1 MVIPKKRIFFVVPNY
16 RQVGGIAKMLDY
28 AVHADPE
35 RYEVWFATLSNQHA
49 KAGLTAKPYYQRAQ
63 HDIQFTLLNDADLRD
78 GDLVMI
84 SLPSNFYRVLERA
97 KALGYPDIRFIHLI
111 QNVRHNNMF
120 FDRGAAR
127 DLLMKNMLRICIT
140 DQVYDAVKEL
150 VPDENLMELN
160 FHGFDFEFFRRPAI
174 RANPRLRLG
183 YNLFKS
189 NFGERVREACE
200 AKGLPVEF
208 EVVPRG
214 VSWENLRAAY
224 HACDAFI
231 GTPLRE
237 EGYYLPGIEAL
248 AGGDVLICSDAV
260 GNRSYLAADAAWT
273 VGYEDVDDYVAKIEQ
288 LLAMAPE
295 DRERLQAS
303 AVDFASQ
310 FSLEMEKQGF
320 RSFLEKHV
328 AE

>member
-1 MVIPKKRIFFVVPNY
+1 MVTSKPRIFIVVPNY

-28 AVHADPE
+28 AVHADSQ
-35 RYEVWFATLSNQHA
+35 RYEVWFATNTNQHA
-49 KAGLTAKPYYQRAQ
+49 NAGLTAKPYYQRSP
-63 HDIQFTLLNDADLRD
+63 HEIQFTLLDRADLRD
-78 GDLVMI
+78 GDMVMI
-84 SLPSNFYRVLERA
+84 SLPSDFYRVLERA

-111 QNVRHNNMF
+111 QNVRHNNVF
-120 FDRGAAR
+120 FDKSMAR
-127 DLLMKNMLRICIT
+127 DLLMKNMPRICIT
-140 DQVYDAVKEL
+140 DQVYDAVKRL
-150 VPDENLMELN
+150 VPDEELLELN
-160 FHGFDFEFFRRPAI
+160 FHGFDFEFFRRPSI
-174 RANPRLRLG
+174 KANRTLRLG

-189 NFGERVREACE
+189 NFGEKVREACE
-200 AKGLPVEF
+200 ARGLPVEF

-248 AGGDVLICSDAV
+248 AGGDILICSDAV
-260 GNRSYLAADAAWT
+260 GNRSYLAAEAALT
-273 VGYEDVDDYVAKIEQ
+273 VGYEDVDDYLAKIDA
-288 LLAMAPE
+288 LLAMTPQA
-295 DRERLQAS
+295 RERLQAA

-320 RSFLEKHV
+320 RAFL
-328 AE
+328 AEHMEA